1 MLKRKRVARRA
12 SAAITVLAC
21 SGLMVLLLVSCGG
34 VEPTPFVVLPD
45 ISTPEPGQTPAEATQ
60 APAEPA
66 QTLAAA
72 DDSWDRIQ
80 AAGKILVGTSADYPP
95 FESYVAPGQ
104 IDGFDIALMDEIGRR
119 LGLQVS
125 YVDFPFDAL
134 LSAGQTG
141 QIDIAISAISRTPER
156 EAVVGFSNVYL
167 VGEGAA
173 LAQQDA
179 DITLTKLED
188 VAGYKVGLQR
198 NSVYKNAVQ
207 TKFIDQGLMSP
218 DNLFVYERAQDA
230 VNDLLAGRIEL
241 VVMDAQAAQAFADEG
256 GAKVVGIGGAQ
267 QLYAIAMPREAGALK
282 AKIDEQITALINEGF
297 VAALS
302 ERYLGTPLVLPT
314 PTPWP
319 PTPPEDGGAPAP
331 TPTCVNNAA
340 LVQHLTVEG
349 EMVPGQ
355 AFTKGW
361 QVKNTGTCPWTT
373 GYRLVFATGAKMAGD
388 PVALAREVKPGETYD
403 WQLPLVAPQEAG
415 SYEGVWQM
423 VDAQGM
429 GPSTSSGQ
437 AFGERLKINV
447 SVKAGPTATPKPK
460 PTALPN
466 INFTVDRDQIKAGE
480 CVAFSWTVTNVKA
493 YYFHSQFE
501 NWQDHAKTGDTGSEK
516 ECPQVQTTYY
526 LRAVYPDNSVPSP
539 WPITIYVQAV
549 PEAPRIAKFTVDPN
563 GEIARGTTV
572 TLRWQVDGKVD
583 WVRLTANGAP
593 LWDPAPNSGNTTHTP
608 EAAGPMTYLLEVGW
622 PGGPP
627 ITEKRQITVVE
638 PVQPVP
644 PEPPAPDPEIYLFD
658 VTSSQIEAGNC
669 VNVSWSVGGGTASVT
684 LLRDGAVYLDGI
696 TDFNGSFCDTLDTA
710 REYTYRLLAR
720 GQAKD
725 VSSEVK
731 KVNVTAA
738 PPQNPLAGTHWAVT
752 SLQDGAV
759 PIVPDA
765 PLTITFGTD
774 GTVTGAGA
782 CMAFGGNYGAQ
793 GDSIWIAVQSTALNC
808 SELPDIEA
816 RMAQDAG
823 FLDLFPMAT
832 NFSLD
837 GDYLLIL
844 DPGGMRLMELRLVLW

>member
-1 MLKRKRVARRA
+1 MPSPCPGK
-12 SAAITVLAC
+12 
-21 SGLMVLLLVSCGG
+21 LV
-34 VEPTPFVVLPD
+34 
-45 ISTPEPGQTPAEATQ
+45 
-60 APAEPA
+60 
-66 QTLAAA
+66 
-72 DDSWDRIQ
+72 
-80 AAGKILVGTSADYPP
+80 
-95 FESYVAPGQ
+95 
-104 IDGFDIALMDEIGRR
+104 
-119 LGLQVS
+119 
-125 YVDFPFDAL
+125 
-134 LSAGQTG
+134 
-141 QIDIAISAISRTPER
+141 
-156 EAVVGFSNVYL
+156 
-167 VGEGAA
+167 
-173 LAQQDA
+173 
-179 DITLTKLED
+179 
-188 VAGYKVGLQR
+188 
-198 NSVYKNAVQ
+198 
-207 TKFIDQGLMSP
+207 
-218 DNLFVYERAQDA
+218 
-230 VNDLLAGRIEL
+230 
-241 VVMDAQAAQAFADEG
+241 
-256 GAKVVGIGGAQ
+256 
-267 QLYAIAMPREAGALK
+267 ALK

-297 VAALS
+297 IAALS

-319 PTPPEDGGAPAP
+319 TTPPEDGGAPAP

-340 LVQHLTVEG
+340 LVQHLTKEG
-349 EMVPGQ
+349 EMKPGQ

-361 QVKNTGTCPWTT
+361 QVQNTGTCPWTT
-373 GYRLVFATGAKMAGD
+373 GYRLVFATGAKMAGE

-437 AFGERLKINV
+437 AFGERLKVNV
-447 SVKAGPTATPKPK
+447 TVKAGPTPTPKPN
-460 PTALPN
+460 PTPLPN

-480 CVAFSWTVTNVKA
+480 CVAFSWTVKNVKA
-493 YYFHSQFE
+493 YYFYSQFE
-501 NWQDHAKTGDTGSEK
+501 NWQDHPKTGDTGSEK

-563 GEIARGTTV
+563 GQIDRGTTV

-608 EAAGPMTYLLEVGW
+608 GTAGPVTYLLEVGW
-622 PGGPP
+622 PGGSP

-638 PVQPVP
+638 PVQPVT

-658 VTSSQIEAGNC
+658 VTPSQIEAGNC
-669 VNVSWSVGGGTASVT
+669 VNVSWSVGGGTASIR

-710 REYTYRLLAR
+710 REVTYQLLAR

-765 PLTITFGTD
+765 PPTASFGAD

-782 CMAFGGNYGAQ
+782 CMAYGGSYGAQ
-793 GDSIWIAVQSTALNC
+793 GDSIWIS
-808 SELPDIEA
+808 
-816 RMAQDAG
+816 AQAQ
-823 FLDLFPMAT
+823 
-832 NFSLD
+832 
-837 GDYLLIL
+837 
-844 DPGGMRLMELRLVLW
+844 R